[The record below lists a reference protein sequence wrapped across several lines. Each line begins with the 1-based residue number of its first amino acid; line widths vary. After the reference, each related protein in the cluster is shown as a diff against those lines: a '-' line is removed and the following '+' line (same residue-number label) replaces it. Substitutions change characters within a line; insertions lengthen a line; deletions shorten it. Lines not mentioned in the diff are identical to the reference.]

1 METSELHCIVSGR
14 VQMVMFRDFA
24 TRAARKGCLT
34 GFVRNCSDGTVEI
47 VAQGPTADLEK
58 LLSRVRH
65 GSLLSRVDDVRAE
78 WRKPREIFDRFHLER

>member
-65 GSLLSRVDDVRAE
+65 GSLLSRVDDVRTE
-78 WRKPREIFDRFHLER
+78 WRKSREIFDRFHLER